1 MPFFAPPPR
10 IKPYFGY
17 RNETCLKLS
26 VRALRR
32 PPPDWNRD
40 TTFAKMRT
48 LYTQFASREVPEL
61 VVTLAARSGE
71 HESRATLTTDNEG
84 FCHFEVR
91 FEEDWPLP
99 ERSEWE
105 TVTLHWHARGKPQS
119 IEGNVLAPGTRHRL
133 GVISDID
140 DTILETGAHDL
151 LRNWRRVLAQMP
163 GERSPVPGAAELY
176 GVLGGNAT
184 GTTLPASAR
193 PFFYISS
200 SPWNLFD
207 YLVAFKKT
215 HGLPL
220 GPMELRDW
228 GFNRQTLGS
237 GSHGK
242 HKTAAIGSIAGFY
255 PERRFAL
262 IGDSTQADS
271 EAFAA
276 AVKERPESIAGVLIR
291 KAPGASVDPAEEQA
305 FEAIAAAGVPLWVG
319 ESYALDH
326 DFLAKLGIEG
336 DAGAAAIVD
345 ETSEGETGAS
355 SAIQQEAG

>member
-1 MPFFAPPPR
+1 MPFFSPPPR

-17 RNETCLKLS
+17 RNSHALRISL
-26 VRALRR
+26 RALRR
-32 PPPDWNRD
+32 PPPDWDRD

-48 LYTQFASREVPEL
+48 LFTQFASREVPEL
-61 VVTLAARSGE
+61 VVTLEARCGS
-71 HESRATLTTDNEG
+71 HEARATQITNSEG
-84 FCHFEVR
+84 FAHFDIELG
-91 FEEDWPLP
+91 EDWPLP
-99 ERSEWE
+99 EQSEWE
-105 TVTLHWHARGKPQS
+105 TVTLHWQARGAMQS
-119 IEGNVLAPGTRHRL
+119 IEGNVLAPGTAHNL

-163 GERSPVPGAAELY
+163 GERSPVPGAPELY
-176 GVLGGNAT
+176 SVLGGDAT
-184 GTTLPASAR
+184 GTKLPASAR

-215 HGLPL
+215 HRLPL

-228 GFNRQTLGS
+228 GFNRQTLGK
-237 GSHGK
+237 GSHGA
-242 HKTAAIGSIAGFY
+242 HKTAAIGSIASFY
-255 PERRFAL
+255 PGRRFAL

-276 AVKERPESIAGVLIR
+276 AVKEHPEAIAGVLIR

-305 FEAIAAAGVPLWVG
+305 FAEIEAAGVPLWLG
-319 ESYALDH
+319 ESYALDR
-326 DFLAKLGIEG
+326 DFLKKLGIEA
-336 DAGAAAIVD
+336 DPQAAQVVK
-345 ETSEGETGAS
+345 ETGANPDPAS
-355 SAIQQEAG
+355 AAIQPE